1 LVLIP
6 ALGLLFRRVVPER
19 LGIIML
25 SALIAHTAWHWMVER
40 GGELA
45 KFPLP
50 SLDAAFLAS
59 TMRGLM
65 AVLILV
71 TGVWLVSGLLR
82 RWLGA
87 DIDMPAADPERRG
100 G

>member
-1 LVLIP
+1 MI
-6 ALGLLFRRVVPER
+6 
-19 LGIIML
+19 
-25 SALIAHTAWHWMVER
+25 ER

-50 SLDAAFLAS
+50 SLDAAFMAS
-59 TMRGLM
+59 AMRGLL
-65 AVLILV
+65 AALILV
-71 TGVWLVSGLLR
+71 AGVWLVSGLLR

-87 DIDMPAADPERRG
+87 DIGMPTADPERRG